1 MELKIPTTPDIL
13 GIAIS
18 NRSLDSHESCVDN
31 HSGTLG
37 CVVQNS
43 KEKIVSFLT
52 KSQRQNEHVHRNSEY
67 VSSKDRI
74 HNPPINKK

>member
-1 MELKIPTTPDIL
+1 MELKIPTNPDIL

-37 CVVQNS
+37 CAVQNS
-43 KEKIVSFLT
+43 KEKTVTFLT
-52 KSQRQNEHVHRNSEY
+52 NSQRQNEHAHRNS
-67 VSSKDRI
+67 
-74 HNPPINKK
+74 